1 MKVKLSTSVSGMVDG
16 KHINYNHGEIVEL
29 EDGFASRLI
38 ASGQASLIA
47 EDVAPE
53 VEKPKAK
60 KGK

>member
-1 MKVKLSTSVSGMVDG
+1 MVDG

-38 ASGQASLIA
+38 ASGQASLIV
-47 EDVAPE
+47 EDVVPE

-60 KGK
+60 SKK